1 MIHVPSMQ
9 CLILVF
15 ITATH
20 FSHSVEMLNLT
31 RFIKNRLFSIMVNS
45 FFSLL
50 SADCVN
56 IEFTHLNLFQN
67 NHRHLCQVPLL
78 GFPCCHTFHSAF
90 ANMHLMD
97 CKFSVSTKN
106 RLISFILTFYLAFGV
121 NFINYLYIVQQDGQ
135 RHAQKSVI
143 AHTCF
148 VFIFRHIRAHRCVW
162 VWFFDVLLFLELQ
175 KHHKIT

>member
-1 MIHVPSMQ
+1 M
-9 CLILVF
+9 LN
-15 ITATH
+15 
-20 FSHSVEMLNLT
+20 FSVYHGHKFLTLHSVEMLNLT

-56 IEFTHLNLFQN
+56 IEFTHLNRFQN

-97 CKFSVSTKN
+97 CKFSVSTKSSHFFHSHF
-106 RLISFILTFYLAFGV
+106 LLCFWHKFHKLFIHRSTK
-121 NFINYLYIVQQDGQ
+121 QDGQ

-148 VFIFRHIRAHRCVW
+148 VFIFRHIPTHRCVW
-162 VWFFDVLLFLELQ
+162 VWFFDVLLFLERQ